1 MILSDGEIHFLRDLG
16 GYLDVE
22 PWNPDR
28 VQPASY
34 DLTLGENVRV
44 YREGNPDWYCTGFD
58 RLDIKQGD
66 FYLLHT
72 EEVVTLGPKIGA
84 QVCGKSTWARK
95 GLIVE
100 SAGWVDPGFSGQLV
114 LEVTNLSPRTVSL
127 FPGQPIA
134 QIIFMELKSPAQR
147 PYGPV
152 RGSHY
157 WGQTGA
163 TPAYGSSS

>member
-1 MILSDGEIHFLRDLG
+1 MILSDGEIHFLRELG
-16 GYLDVE
+16 GYLDIE
-22 PWNPDR
+22 PWNPGQ

-34 DLTLGENVRV
+34 DLTLGKHARFIRADQPDVYALDLDRIDVR
-44 YREGNPDWYCTGFD
+44 
-58 RLDIKQGD
+58 QGD

-72 EEVVTLGPKIGA
+72 EEIVTLGPKIGG

-127 FPGQPIA
+127 YPGQPIA
-134 QIIFMELKSPAQR
+134 QIVFMELKSPAQR
-147 PYGPV
+147 PYGPA

-157 WGQTGA
+157 QGQIGA
-163 TPAYGSSS
+163 TPAYGSSD